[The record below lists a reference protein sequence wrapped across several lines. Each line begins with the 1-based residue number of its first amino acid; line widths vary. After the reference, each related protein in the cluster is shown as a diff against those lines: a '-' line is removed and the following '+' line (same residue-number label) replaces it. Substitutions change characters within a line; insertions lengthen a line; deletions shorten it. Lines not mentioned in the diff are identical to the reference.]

1 MTSDADSFW
10 NEIAPKYRKLKGYCP
25 MTPEEADAAYD
36 AAPEIP
42 MSPEEIERIVD
53 AVVTGERPEFDPE
66 VREWS
71 PEAELADVEE
81 DMLAVFREEGEA
93 DPETDAKEEELRKR
107 MLNDETTDE
116 QDGLD
121 GGAASPGDGG
131 EDG

>member
-10 NEIAPKYRKLKGYCP
+10 DEIAPKYRKIKGYCP

-53 AVVTGERPEFDPE
+53 AVVTGEPPDFDPK
-66 VREWS
+66 VPEWS

-121 GGAASPGDGG
+121 GGAAPPGDGG
-131 EDG
+131 KDG